1 MSTQSGSGRPKPA
14 RAIDS
19 FRGDYAA
26 LASMMER
33 AWSHDSGAFLYTPD
47 YLRSVLTSPGAG
59 PSLAPTLYE
68 NDEPKGF
75 ASGFPRR
82 VLLEGRSISIVVSA
96 NLTITPAYQKL
107 GMGGVLLGDL
117 IKRAQAEGHDGMMQY
132 CIAGGPMNGIVLGL
146 GRALGIPTQ
155 QVQTIAYLSRTLFPK
170 GAAAPQLEEDPPER
184 ETAPEML
191 MELAAEVARG
201 TRLARQWSRA
211 DAQWQCS
218 RDGAVVAQ
226 LVVGPRRGLLTGYIM
241 QVAAGDLPKCL
252 IIDDILWGSLED
264 SERALLVKAL
274 LQKAAAAGA
283 RLAIA
288 PVLGYADTA
297 PLTAA
302 HFRQSNRV
310 LHAYLSVWTGK
321 PPTETLPSM
330 YLDVF

>member
-1 MSTQSGSGRPKPA
+1 
-14 RAIDS
+14 
-19 FRGDYAA
+19 
-26 LASMMER
+26 MMER
-33 AWSHDSGAFLYTPD
+33 AWSHDPGAFLYTPD
-47 YLRSVLTSPGAG
+47 YLRSVLTSPSAG

-68 NDEPKGF
+68 NGEPMGF
-75 ASGFPRR
+75 ASGFPRH
-82 VLLEGRSISIVVSA
+82 VVLEGRPISIVVSA
-96 NLTITPAYQKL
+96 NLTITPAYQKF
-107 GMGGVLLGDL
+107 GMGGVLLGEL
-117 IKRAQAEGHDGMMQY
+117 AKRARAGGHDGMMQY
-132 CIAGGPMNGIVLGL
+132 CVAGGPMNDIVLGL

-155 QVQTIAYLSRTLFPK
+155 QVQTITYLSRALFPK
-170 GAAAPQLEEDPPER
+170 AATAPQVEEEAAEREAAPG
-184 ETAPEML
+184 ML
-191 MELAAEVARG
+191 MELASGVGRGARL
-201 TRLARQWSRA
+201 TRQWSRA
-211 DAQWQCS
+211 EAEWQCG

-241 QVAAGDLPKCL
+241 QVAAGDHPKCL

-264 SERALLVKAL
+264 GERAMLVKAL

-288 PVLGYADTA
+288 PALGYADTA

-321 PPTETLPSM
+321 APVETLPSM